1 MIVTFE
7 NQGKKFSANLANPI
21 DLSIP
26 MKEGSNTVNAW
37 YVDDLKIEPV
47 RNEHFLGSV
56 AEGGNVN
63 FRNIFFN
70 PHGHGTHTEC
80 VGHIDQQVHSIND
93 VFDRHF
99 FTAELVTIQPEIW
112 ASDDEWRS
120 AGDHVILERQ
130 LDAVLKKEPEA
141 LIIRTIPNPVSKVRF
156 RYSNTNPP
164 YMCDWAAK
172 AIREAGIQ
180 HLLIDLPSVDR
191 EKDGGKMLAHKAF
204 WHYPDAPE
212 LKSTITELIYV
223 PDHVKDGK
231 YLLEMQVAAF
241 VNDAAPSRP
250 VIYEIE

>member
-93 VFDRHF
+93 VFERHF
-99 FTAELVTIQPEIW
+99 FTAELVTIQPETW

-130 LDAVLKKEPEA
+130 LDAVLKKEERITLKKSPDMELFGKSGA
-141 LIIRTIPNPVSKVRF
+141 FDSMGLVNLLVAVEESIEEKFDKTLVLADERAMSQKKNPFATIDS
-156 RYSNTNPP
+156 
-164 YMCDWAAK
+164 
-172 AIREAGIQ
+172 
-180 HLLIDLPSVDR
+180 
-191 EKDGGKMLAHKAF
+191 LAQ
-204 WHYPDAPE
+204 YILTVME
-212 LKSTITELIYV
+212 NEN
-223 PDHVKDGK
+223 G
-231 YLLEMQVAAF
+231 
-241 VNDAAPSRP
+241 
-250 VIYEIE
+250 